1 MLGYISLGTLVTFCE
16 SRKPS
21 ALCILASIPTVFI
34 DDISVYF
41 WTKREHG
48 NHLQVYGRFEG
59 EIIINNYMISLL
71 TCHFWIDEG
80 ICVGRVIIVDEIML
94 THRS

>member
-1 MLGYISLGTLVTFCE
+1 MRAFRTHLVRVRLYLIRYPGNFCE

-21 ALCILASIPTVFI
+21 ALSILASIPMVFI

-48 NHLQVYGRFEG
+48 NHL
-59 EIIINNYMISLL
+59 
-71 TCHFWIDEG
+71 
-80 ICVGRVIIVDEIML
+80 
-94 THRS
+94 